1 MSGRLA
7 LVAIVVEAYDP
18 AILWFVNA
26 LGFTLTEDAPRAAGG
41 RWVVMSPPGG
51 GADILLAEAAS
62 EDQRAA
68 MGRAAGGRVAFF
80 LETDDFAADHARMLA
95 AGVEFEEAPRDEPY
109 GRVAVFRDLSGNRW
123 DLLQRSRA

>member
-1 MSGRLA
+1 MTGRLA

-18 AILWFVNA
+18 AILWFARA
-26 LGFTLTEDAPRAAGG
+26 LGFTLKEDSRRAQGG

-51 GADILLAEAAS
+51 GADILLAEAAN

-68 MGRAAGGRVAFF
+68 AGDAAGGRVAFF
-80 LETDDFAADHARMLA
+80 LETDDFDADHARMRA

-123 DLLQRSRA
+123 DLLQRWPA